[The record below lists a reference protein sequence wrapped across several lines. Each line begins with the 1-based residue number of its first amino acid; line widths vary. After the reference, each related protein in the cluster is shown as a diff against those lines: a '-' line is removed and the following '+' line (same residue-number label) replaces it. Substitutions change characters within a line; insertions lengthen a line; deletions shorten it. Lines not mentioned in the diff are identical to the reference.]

1 MNKLL
6 HTSLPMMITSLSSF
20 LMRYNSIYFL
30 DYFRRTTKVREFVVA
45 RSAVLMLVLVQM
57 INTMTGSVGIFMN
70 MTSMVPN

>member
-30 DYFRRTTKVREFVVA
+30 DYFRRTTKVGEFVVA